1 MIPIPRRRILL
12 AAAAA
17 PALSALPRSA
27 AGQGQ
32 NQGQATFPSRPIR
45 IVIGAPPGS
54 APDVAARLMG
64 ESLSVRWRQPV
75 VVDNRPA
82 GNGNIAGQTVARA
95 EPDGHTLL
103 LAQASILVLNEGL
116 MRDVPFS
123 TERDFVPISM
133 LMNTPFLLAARRD
146 LPANNL
152 TELRALARERG
163 GRMTFATSSPV
174 NLPRF
179 AVEMM
184 KGALGMEMSN
194 VPYSTTSGAL
204 QDTIMGRTDLV
215 IDGTP
220 VITPQVRGGQLKALC
235 VTSPAR
241 FPMIEDIPTA
251 AETIPG
257 FSSMGWFGLVGP
269 RAMPAETVERIA
281 ADMRAVLQVPDISQ
295 RLLRDF
301 GAEVVASPPADFA
314 RFLATERQ
322 LYRGLIKEV
331 GATID

>member
-1 MIPIPRRRILL
+1 MIPTLPRRTLL
-12 AAAAA
+12 AAASALSL
-17 PALSALPRSA
+17 PALGRGA
-27 AGQGQ
+27 AAQG
-32 NQGQATFPSRPIR
+32 AFPSRPVR
-45 IVIGAPPGS
+45 IVVGAPPGG
-54 APDVAARLMG
+54 APDVAARIMG
-64 ESLSVRWRQPV
+64 DALSARWRQPV

-82 GNGNIAGQTVARA
+82 ANGNLAGQAVARA
-95 EPDGHTLL
+95 EADGHTLL

-116 MRDVPFS
+116 MRNVPFD
-123 TERDFVPISM
+123 TDRDFVPISM

-146 LPANNL
+146 LPAGNL
-152 TELRALARERG
+152 TELLALSKERG

-184 KGALGMEMSN
+184 KAALGMEMSN
-194 VPYSTTSGAL
+194 VPYSTTSGAV
-204 QDTIMGRTDLV
+204 QDTIMGRTDLM

-220 VITPQVRGGQLKALC
+220 VMSPQVRGGQLKALC

-241 FPMIEDIPTA
+241 FPGLEDIPAA

-269 RAMPAETVERIA
+269 KAMPGETVERIA
-281 ADMRAVLQVPDISQ
+281 ADMRAVLQVPEIAQ

-314 RFLATERQ
+314 RFLARERT

-331 GATID
+331 GATVD

>member
-1 MIPIPRRRILL
+1 MTLSLPRRDLL
-12 AAAAA
+12 AAALAL
-17 PALSALPRSA
+17 PALARGA
-27 AGQGQ
+27 AAQG
-32 NQGQATFPSRPIR
+32 AFPSRPVR
-45 IVIGAPPGS
+45 LLVGAPPGG

-64 ESLSVRWRQPV
+64 DALAARWRQPV

-82 GNGNIAGQTVARA
+82 ANGNLAAQAAARA

-116 MRDVPFS
+116 MRNVPFD
-123 TERDFVPISM
+123 TDRDFAPVSL
-133 LMNTPFLLAARRD
+133 LMNTPFLLAARPD
-146 LPANNL
+146 LPASNL
-152 TELRALARERG
+152 SELRALAKERG

-184 KGALGMEMSN
+184 KAALGFEMGN

-204 QDTIMGRTDLV
+204 QDTMTGRTDLV

-220 VITPQVRGGQLKALC
+220 VIAPQVRGGQLKALC

-241 FPMIEDIPTA
+241 FPLLEDIPAA

-269 RAMPAETVERIA
+269 KAMPAATVERIA
-281 ADMRAVLQVPDISQ
+281 ADTRAVLEIPEIRG

-301 GAEVVASPPADFA
+301 GAETVASPPADFA
-314 RFLATERQ
+314 RFLAAERL

-331 GATID
+331 GASID